1 MAHPHKCLHEFS
13 PRGGTGGGAWFRT
26 SERLRLMACSWHMQL
41 YRGGEEGE
49 REGRGGAKGSDRTGP
64 VTFME
69 ISPHSLRKPDLW
81 TTFRRSM
88 NLVSRSIILASNSW
102 YYSFMDG

>member
-1 MAHPHKCLHEFS
+1 MSTRIQPGVDGVRGFAHRNVYALWRVHGICS
-13 PRGGTGGGAWFRT
+13 YIGGM
-26 SERLRLMACSWHMQL
+26 E
-41 YRGGEEGE
+41 GEEEKG
-49 REGRGGAKGSDRTGP
+49 GRAKGSDRAGP

-88 NLVSRSIILASNSW
+88 NLVSEVL
-102 YYSFMDG
+102 F

>member
-1 MAHPHKCLHEFS
+1 
-13 PRGGTGGGAWFRT
+13 
-26 SERLRLMACSWHMQL
+26 MQL
-41 YRGGEEGE
+41 YRGDGG
-49 REGRGGAKGSDRTGP
+49 GGGGAKGSDRAGP

-88 NLVSRSIILASNSW
+88 NLVSEVL
-102 YYSFMDG
+102 F